1 MKKNPGLILLIIT
14 AATSIVVLL
23 VVKHIQHRLVMEYS
37 VSMISWNLLAM
48 YLIRITSSSQVL
60 KELDFKGVDW

>member
-23 VVKHIQHRLVMEYS
+23 VVKHIQHSLVMEYS

-48 YLIRITSSSQVL
+48 YLNGITSSSQVS
-60 KELDFKGVDW
+60 KELDF

>member
-23 VVKHIQHRLVMEYS
+23 VVKPIPYCLVTEYP
-37 VSMISWNLLAM
+37 VSMLSLNLLAM
-48 YLIRITSSSQVL
+48 YLIRITSSSQVS